1 MCINLWNSLYLAD
14 PYIPPVVTRGS
25 YIPVVNI
32 GSSHGASRTKSGPS
46 KKPCTYSKPKCL
58 LGDPFAFIPGDIFIE
73 AWNCKHILVLLAN
86 STGKR
91 GSPACSMSRCCR
103 PKSPPPRCAVRSPR
117 DGFWSHKAATS
128 QTPWAIG
135 TSTLPRVDQS
145 VDPLTSP
152 RCPTTWGPS
161 ASTKSTPAWTGG
173 RTRSTKPINI
183 VQSVLKSLDQP
194 QSNLLGEESMLGRRI
209 QRSRSSWIFILDYN
223 ILPRILGWCSSFGD
237 ISFLQ
242 FSNLRFLM
250 KSPKHQ
256 ILSQRQMLV
265 IKLFSM
271 YWSNVLETSIRTCL
285 GCFQMISWR
294 CERRTLH
301 EWKLRH
307 AWD

>member
-32 GSSHGASRTKSGPS
+32 GSCHGASRTKSGPS
-46 KKPCTYSKPKCL
+46 KKPCTYSQPKCL
-58 LGDPFAFIPGDIFIE
+58 FGDPFAFIPGDIFIE
-73 AWNCKHILVLLAN
+73 EWNCKHILVLLAN

-128 QTPWAIG
+128 QTSWAIG
-135 TSTLPRVDQS
+135 ASTLPRVDQS

-183 VQSVLKSLDQP
+183 VQSVLKSLDQS

-209 QRSRSSWIFILDYN
+209 QRNRNRWIFILDYN
-223 ILPRILGWCSSFGD
+223 ILPWMM
-237 ISFLQ
+237 SFLWWYILPSILKPSLSDEKSKT
-242 FSNLRFLM
+242 SNIITKTNACDQTVQHVLVQCSWDEY
-250 KSPKHQ
+250 KN
-256 ILSQRQMLV
+256 LSW
-265 IKLFSM
+265 LFSDDQLAL
-271 YWSNVLETSIRTCL
+271 WTS
-285 GCFQMISWR
+285 
-294 CERRTLH
+294 H
-301 EWKLRH
+301 V
-307 AWD
+307 AWMKT